1 MSLFLNKPSHLRD
14 TEKVNMKKIL
24 ALLAL
29 SLVATTASAHGPTP
43 QKVEKVVTIKAD
55 PAKVWA
61 LVKDFGNIQKWHPAI
76 VSDKLEQKK
85 DENGDMATFRTVGLK
100 GGGVIVEK
108 LRSAV
113 DADMKLKYEIVTSP
127 LPFTDCNS
135 TMTVAKGANPGETT
149 VTWVGRFYRI
159 YKLNPPIPE
168 GQDDAT
174 AVAAVTGIYD
184 AGLANMKKVLESSK

>member
-85 DENGDMATFRTVGLK
+85 DENGDMATFRTLGLK

-127 LPFTDCNS
+127 LPFTDYNS